1 MIDERRTHRR
11 VNFPLECE
19 WALFN
24 GSFAHT
30 RLSDLS
36 LGGCFVETRVGPQ
49 LGDTTEVAVTL
60 LDTPTTLRGT
70 VVSVQ
75 PGIGFALR
83 FSDLDQRAAELLRRF
98 LELSSTST

>member
-1 MIDERRTHRR
+1 MN
-11 VNFPLECE
+11 VLVECE

-30 RLSDLS
+30 RLSDLG
-36 LGGCFVETRVGPQ
+36 LGGCFVESRVSPQ
-49 LGDTTEVAVTL
+49 PGDTTEVAVTL

-83 FSDLDQRAAELLRRF
+83 FSDLDQRAAELLHRF

>member
-1 MIDERRTHRR
+1 MTDERRKHRR
-11 VNFPLECE
+11 VNVPLECE

-24 GSFAHT
+24 GSFAEAH
-30 RLSDLS
+30 LSDLS
-36 LGGCFVETRVGPQ
+36 LGGCFVDTRAGPQ
-49 LGDTTEVAVTL
+49 LGDTTEVSVTL

-83 FSDLDQRAAELLRRF
+83 FSDLDQRATELLHRF
-98 LELSSTST
+98 LESAGGTP